1 MAAGSNGQQNFRKA
15 MGALKD
21 STMVGMAKVNS
32 VYKDLDVAV
41 LKATNHVEALPKEKH
56 VRTILGAVSG
66 SRPRADV
73 VYCIDALARRLGKTR
88 TWAVALKTLIVIHR
102 ALREVDPSFCEELIS
117 YNSSRGHI
125 LNLLH
130 FKDESS
136 PSAWDNS
143 TWIRT
148 YALYLEECLEC
159 FRVLK
164 YDFYRDHSRTKKFDI
179 PALLEQLPVLQQ
191 LLFRLLACQPG
202 GAALCSFMIQYA
214 LSIVAAESV
223 RLYVAITDGVL
234 NLVDKVCIS
243 FFFLYFHK
251 GQKYISLQRIG
262 GMYSLQYFE
271 MQRHDAVRALEIYR
285 RAGDQA
291 QRLSNFYEMC
301 RSVDF
306 GRRQK
311 YVKIEQP
318 PPSFLTAMEE
328 YIKDAPQAL
337 MLPWKANEDN
347 HIQKVV
353 TEPTSNL
360 DADTEEGSHPSVD
373 SIKDQK
379 TYAEAAPLIPDLLS
393 WDEPCQEAS
402 ELAEQASPS
411 VSLEGASNLTSSSEL
426 SSEPSGWELALVT
439 EPHSD
444 AALAAHTKVNVL
456 DRSTLDSLYEMALAK
471 TSQNESYHVG
481 MVSSNPFESS
491 CYNQET
497 TLYTTSQAPHPS
509 FMQMP
514 QIPQHRVTFIQQQQQ
529 QHHDYMHEI
538 SQQQTPFQE
547 QPHQQQ
553 ELSTDGHDFMKIAE
567 IPQEQVDPIKPHQQH
582 EQTSGRDSTNPFTNP
597 FMEQGSLPC
606 PPPSQSCNSSLI

>member
-32 VYKDLDVAV
+32 VYKDLDVAI

-66 SRPRADV
+66 SRPRVDV
-73 VYCIDALARRLGKTR
+73 VYCIDALARRLAKTR

-117 YNSSRGHI
+117 YNSSRGHM

-234 NLVDKVCIS
+234 NLVDK
-243 FFFLYFHK
+243 
-251 GQKYISLQRIG
+251 
-262 GMYSLQYFE
+262 YFE

-285 RAGDQA
+285 RAGEHA
-291 QRLSNFYEMC
+291 LRLSNFYEMC

-328 YIKDAPQAL
+328 YVKDAPQAL
-337 MLPWKANEDN
+337 TLPWRANEDN
-347 HIQKVV
+347 HIHKVP
-353 TEPTSNL
+353 TEPASNL
-360 DADTEEGSHPSVD
+360 DTDTEEGSHPSVE

-379 TYAEAAPLIPDLLS
+379 ADAEAAPLIPDLLS

-402 ELAEQASPS
+402 EFAEQVPPC
-411 VSLEGASNLTSSSEL
+411 VSIEGASNLTSSSEL
-426 SSEPSGWELALVT
+426 SSEPTGWELALVT
-439 EPHSD
+439 TPHSD
-444 AALAAHTKVNVL
+444 VAAQTKVNVL
-456 DRSTLDSLYEMALAK
+456 DRSALDSLYEMALARA
-471 TSQNESYHVG
+471 SQNESYHVG

-497 TLYTTSQAPHPS
+497 TLYTTSQEPHPK

-514 QIPQHRVTFIQQQQQ
+514 QISQYEATFIQQQQ
-529 QHHDYMHEI
+529 HHNYMHEI

-547 QPHQQQ
+547 QPHRQQ
-553 ELSTDGHDFMKIAE
+553 ELSTDGHDSMQIAE
-567 IPQEQVDPIKPHQQH
+567 IPPEQVDPTKPHQQH
-582 EQTSGRDSTNPFTNP
+582 EQTTGRDSTNPFTNP
-597 FMEQGSLPC
+597 FMEQSSLPC
-606 PPPSQSCNSSLI
+606 PPPSQSHNSSLI